1 MKTNLKPISNSS
13 KKAFFFVNRPT
24 MNMLNFVYEINLVD
38 LQSLKKKRQI
48 KGTLQNSIYWISYC
62 PNKLT

>member
-1 MKTNLKPISNSS
+1 MKTNLKPIFNSS

-38 LQSLKKKRQI
+38 LQSFKKDD
-48 KGTLQNSIYWISYC
+48 
-62 PNKLT
+62 KLRELCKTVFTGFPIVQKN

>member
-13 KKAFFFVNRPT
+13 KKAFFFVNRPI

-38 LQSLKKKRQI
+38 LQSFKKDDKLRELCKTVFTGFPIVQI
-48 KGTLQNSIYWISYC
+48 N
-62 PNKLT
+62 